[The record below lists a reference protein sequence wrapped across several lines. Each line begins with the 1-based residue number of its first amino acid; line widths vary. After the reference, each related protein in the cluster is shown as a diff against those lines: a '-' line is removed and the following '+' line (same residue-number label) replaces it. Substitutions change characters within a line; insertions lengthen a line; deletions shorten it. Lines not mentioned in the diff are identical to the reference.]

1 MSSPPT
7 PTPSR
12 VSRSVVAATLIGNF
26 TEWFDFAVY
35 GAVAVTLGRVF
46 FPATDPVASLL
57 ASLGV
62 FGVAYVFRPFGG
74 ALFGSLGDRRGRRV
88 ALSAAVIGISL
99 ATTLIAVLPSY
110 AAIGFWAPLLLV
122 LLRAVQGLS
131 AGGEWTSASA
141 FLAEYAPE
149 GRRGAHASLIS
160 ASGGLAIV
168 AGIAM
173 VLALE
178 SVLEPAQMQ
187 SWGWRLPFLL
197 AAPLGLVGLY
207 LRLRLD
213 DTPVY
218 RALRS
223 NGAVSA
229 TPLREALQTQRPALV
244 LAFACASVT
253 GVGFYYL
260 ATYFANAMSM
270 GGNRTEALLVSSIA
284 LLFYVAMCPVMGRLS
299 DRVGRRPIYVG
310 GAIAL
315 GVLAVPVLLLVDS
328 GSPELALLGM
338 CLFAI
343 PQAGLNVMVSIVL
356 VELFPARTRS
366 SGAALAFSLG
376 VGPIA
381 GSAPLVAAALAA
393 GTGSPLAPALYL
405 MAIALPIGFVLAR
418 RLPET
423 AGRPLT
429 ELPEPARGDEPFSS
443 PLSAPID
450 HANASTHR

>member
-1 MSSPPT
+1 M
-7 PTPSR
+7 
-12 VSRSVVAATLIGNF
+12 
-26 TEWFDFAVY
+26 
-35 GAVAVTLGRVF
+35 
-46 FPATDPVASLL
+46 
-57 ASLGV
+57 
-62 FGVAYVFRPFGG
+62 
-74 ALFGSLGDRRGRRV
+74 
-88 ALSAAVIGISL
+88 ALSAAVIGISM
-99 ATTLIAVLPSY
+99 ATTLIALLPSY

-141 FLAEYAPE
+141 FLAEYAPD

-168 AGIAM
+168 AGIAV
-173 VLALE
+173 VLGLE
-178 SVLEPAQMQ
+178 SVLDPAQME

-213 DTPVY
+213 ETPVY

-223 NGAVSA
+223 HDAVSA
-229 TPLREALQTQRPALV
+229 TPLREALQTQRRALV
-244 LAFACASVT
+244 LSFACASVT

-260 ATYFANAMSM
+260 ATYFANAMSV
-270 GGNRTEALLVSSIA
+270 GGTRTEALLVSSIA
-284 LLFYVAMCPVMGRLS
+284 LVFYVTMCPVMGRLS
-299 DRVGRRPIYVG
+299 DRIGRRPIYVG

-315 GVLAVPVLLLVDS
+315 GVLAAPVLVLVDS
-328 GSPELALLGM
+328 GSPVLALLGM

-343 PQAGLNVMVSIVL
+343 PQAGLNVMCSIVL

-393 GTGSPLAPALYL
+393 ATGSPIAPALYL
-405 MAIALPIGFVLAR
+405 MAIALPIGLVLSR

-429 ELPEPARGDEPFSS
+429 DLPEPEEREKPFTADL
-443 PLSAPID
+443 PAQGVHVGAP
-450 HANASTHR
+450 TPR

>member
-1 MSSPPT
+1 MSSPAPA
-7 PTPSR
+7 R
-12 VSRSVVAATLIGNF
+12 VGRSVVAATLIGNF

-46 FPATDPVASLL
+46 FPATDPLASLL
-57 ASLGV
+57 ASLGI
-62 FGVAYVFRPFGG
+62 FGVAYLFRPFGG

-99 ATTLIAVLPSY
+99 ATTLIALLPSY

-141 FLAEYAPE
+141 FLAEYAPDD
-149 GRRGAHASLIS
+149 RRGARASLIS

-168 AGIAM
+168 AGIGM

-197 AAPLGLVGLY
+197 AAPLGLAGLY

-223 NGAVSA
+223 QNAVST
-229 TPLREALQTQRPALV
+229 TPLREALQTQRAALLLV
-244 LAFACASVT
+244 FACASVT

-270 GGNRTEALLVSSIA
+270 DGNRTEALLVSSLA
-284 LLFYVAMCPVMGRLS
+284 LLFYVTMCPAMGRLS
-299 DRVGRRPIYVG
+299 DRIGRRPIYVG

-328 GSPELALLGM
+328 GSPALALLGM

-343 PQAGLNVMVSIVL
+343 PQAGLNVMCSIVL

-366 SGAALAFSLG
+366 SGAAFAFSLG

-393 GTGSPLAPALYL
+393 GTGSPLAPAIYL
-405 MAIALPIGFVLAR
+405 MAIALPIGLLLAH

-429 ELPEPARGDEPFSS
+429 DLPEPDGRHAPISAAQ
-443 PLSAPID
+443 SAPTD
-450 HANASTHR
+450 RARAALPR